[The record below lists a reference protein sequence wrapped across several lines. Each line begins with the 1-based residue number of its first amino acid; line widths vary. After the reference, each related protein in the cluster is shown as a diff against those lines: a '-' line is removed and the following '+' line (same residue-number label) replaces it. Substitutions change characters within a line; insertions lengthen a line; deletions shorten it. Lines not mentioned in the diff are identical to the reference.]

1 MTSFNLFWSTSNECI
16 SAPSAS
22 PPSSSSASAAAAAA
36 SPASRRACSAAAA
49 AAAALSAAP
58 AALDGP
64 AAAASA
70 AAAAAAAALAA
81 ARAAAAA
88 AVLAL
93 GAAPSAAP
101 SAGRWR
107 RTRIWESTSSCSSCA
122 ATSASPRCGGVHS
135 RKKPLL
141 RITSFTLPVREQHSC
156 TFLSTSIGSSAF
168 ENLVNESLISPVV
181 SPSEAP
187 AYSEYAVSWYSCR
200 KRVRHLG
207 SAMATRKST
216 ASFST
221 GEPDSSRIRP
231 FGQTHSGF
239 FSWSCFSLS
248 VAR

>member
-1 MTSFNLFWSTSNECI
+1 M

-36 SPASRRACSAAAA
+36 SAASRRACSAAAA
-49 AAAALSAAP
+49 AAASP
-58 AALDGP
+58 P
-64 AAAASA
+64 AAAV
-70 AAAAAAAALAA
+70 AALAA

-93 GAAPSAAP
+93 GAALSAAP

-107 RTRIWESTSSCSSCA
+107 RTRSWESTSSCSSCA

-156 TFLSTSIGSSAF
+156 TFLSTSLGSSAF